1 MQILKIDRA
10 QASVVD
16 NKAETRPL
24 GDGVTPENQEEVDG
38 FFGADAEPANPSA
51 NLSPFAI
58 LSQNMPGHSA
68 ASNND
73 FRAPHVPTLQDILLA
88 HPEWRFK
95 LKMLIIPAFD
105 KGFDKF
111 EKRIQDLQKVLK
123 SSELLPQER
132 MVLQELVQKY
142 KEAKAKT
149 VIEKEKAVEMQAKL
163 TNQYREELVYR
174 ADLNLDRFIGDPAD
188 LESGKAFKVAKD
200 SFGKEIILDKDN
212 KPIFDPVYDENYMP
226 ALASAQ
232 NLALIA
238 REDRENQAI
247 VHKEKSAKHIDEVLQ
262 LKPAADAGF
271 PDNPLGAQIH
281 IVPPE
286 GAWFLADDGSKPK
299 IITDKVTGEKR
310 LIAKKME
317 LVTREDGKQMWG
329 QKPPEADERS
339 KWVFVR
345 FNELEINTQPLD
357 ATAPNENGIEQDLDG
372 GNVHF
377 EFKVKVDGQE
387 MVGWRIAVQGYQ
399 AQSGSLKNDQGN
411 WVMASS
417 AGVAISSGKTD
428 EGEYTEHSSRIR
440 HLKVDASGLETT
452 SKILPFDISDL
463 PQRQDFPNDAAFLR
477 SYQSA
482 LADKCNVFYEK
493 YFEDGVRPF
502 DDEGNFNGATERS
515 VGVEET
521 TDVQRGNMA
530 ANFTLRDGWFSTLPK
545 SHLKMI
551 KEQLNAMRGAP
562 PNTLAEVRSVEQK
575 SQEENAQEI
584 QNRFGGAAI
593 QTRQAY
599 LPPKLNEFKTG
610 LISIDIAGH
619 IIGTKQSDFIVTG
632 IREIDQVKKFMP
644 VGTEDIPPHHA
655 AYSTVVDGNDGGRD
669 ILISRGGDLN
679 AMNQTFVY
687 RTSEGSR
694 DGNAIHITVKNPE
707 NFENQ
712 SYYLDIRDS
721 DPEIV
726 KIHTPPEEGKEFSAL
741 NWGNSDQGKK
751 MAELLTKIGGLPD
764 DWIAGPASSKFEVST
779 RQNDTIGL
787 SITEDGPGVV
797 EAIEKSATEFD
808 AFITQDRTA
817 LADGIDMGG
826 WDIPEWIK
834 AEDENQGEFFEEYS
848 SFVGEK
854 DDEWDQFMQQM
865 DR

>member
-1 MQILKIDRA
+1 MQIFKIDRT
-10 QASVVD
+10 QASVVE
-16 NKAETRPL
+16 NKAEARPL
-24 GDGVTPENQEEVDG
+24 ADTATPENQQEVEG
-38 FFGADAEPANPSA
+38 FFGADEEPANPSA
-51 NLSPFAI
+51 NLTPFQIFA
-58 LSQNMPGHSA
+58 QNMPGHSA
-68 ASNND
+68 ASSHD

-88 HPEWRFK
+88 HPDWRFK
-95 LKMLIIPAFD
+95 LKTLIIPAFE
-105 KGFDKF
+105 KGLDKF
-111 EKRIQDLQKVLK
+111 EKRIQELQKVLK
-123 SSELLPQER
+123 SSQLLPQER

-142 KEAKAKT
+142 KEAKSKA
-149 VIEKEKAVEMQAKL
+149 VIEKEKAADMQAKL

-200 SFGKEIILDKDN
+200 SHGKEIILDKNN

-232 NLALIA
+232 NLELIA
-238 REDRENQAI
+238 KEDRENSAI
-247 VHKEKSAKHIDEVLQ
+247 VYKEQSAEHKHIDEVLR
-262 LKPAADAGF
+262 LKPAPDTGF

-286 GAWFLADDGSKPK
+286 GAWFLTDDGTKPK
-299 IITDKVTGEKR
+299 TITDKTTGEKR

-329 QKPPEADERS
+329 QKPPESDERS

-345 FNELEINTQPLD
+345 FNELEISTQKLD

-387 MVGWRIAVQGYQ
+387 MVGWRIAVEGYQ
-399 AQSGSLKNDQGN
+399 AQSGPLKNDNGN

-428 EGEYTEHSSRIR
+428 GGEYTEHSSRIR
-440 HLKVDASGLETT
+440 QLKVDASGLETT

-463 PQRQDFPNDAAFLR
+463 PKREGFENDAAFLVA
-477 SYQSA
+477 YKSA
-482 LADKCNVFYEK
+482 LADKFNEFYGE
-493 YFEDGVRPF
+493 YFEEGVRPF
-502 DDEGNFNGATERS
+502 DDEGNFVGASARS
-515 VGVEET
+515 VGVHET
-521 TDVQRGNMA
+521 TDIQRGNMA
-530 ANFTLRDGWFSTLPK
+530 ANFTLRDGWLSTLPK

-551 KEQLNAMRGAP
+551 KEQLNAMWGNR
-562 PNTLAEVRSVEQK
+562 NTLDPIRSFDQK
-575 SQEENAQEI
+575 PQEENAKEI
-584 QNRFGGAAI
+584 QNRFGGNSI

-599 LPPKLNEFKTG
+599 LPEKLNEFKTG

-632 IREIDQVKKFMP
+632 VRELDQVEKFMP
-644 VGTEDIPPHHA
+644 IGTEDISPDHP
-655 AYSTVVDGNDGGRD
+655 AYATIVDGNIGGRD
-669 ILISRGGDLN
+669 ILISRGGDLD

-694 DGNAIHITVKNPE
+694 DGNMIHIAVKDPE
-707 NFENQ
+707 KYGNQ

-726 KIHTPPEEGKEFSAL
+726 KIHTPPEEATEFA
-741 NWGNSDQGKK
+741 
-751 MAELLTKIGGLPD
+751 KINLGDNDRADRLEEQLVDGGYPD
-764 DWIAGPASSKFEVST
+764 DWIAGPKSSKFEVST
-779 RQNDTIGL
+779 KQNDTMGL
-787 SITEDGPGVV
+787 TISEDGPGVV
-797 EAIEKSATEFD
+797 DAIEKRAKEFD
-808 AFITQDRTA
+808 DFIKQDRTA
-817 LADGIDMGG
+817 LAAGVDTGQ
-826 WDIPEWIK
+826 WDIPERIK
-834 AEDENQGEFFEEYS
+834 AEDENEGEFFKEYG

-854 DDEWDQFMQQM
+854 DDEWDQFMKQM
-865 DR
+865 EK